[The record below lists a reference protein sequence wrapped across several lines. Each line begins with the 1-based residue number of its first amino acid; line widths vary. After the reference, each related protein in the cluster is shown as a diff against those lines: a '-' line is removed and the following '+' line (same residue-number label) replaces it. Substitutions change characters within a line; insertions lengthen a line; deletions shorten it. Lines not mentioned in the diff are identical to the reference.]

1 MKIIPYFLI
10 YSRIARLPIKGKV
23 LSKNTLLDRG
33 ITLIHKLLLFRES
46 VRIAIKRTQKK
57 MRQDYPMQQST
68 RFQVKDQILYD
79 NSLNYHIKL
88 EKKWVG
94 L

>member
-46 VRIAIKRTQKK
+46 VRIAIKRT
-57 MRQDYPMQQST
+57 
-68 RFQVKDQILYD
+68 
-79 NSLNYHIKL
+79 
-88 EKKWVG
+88 
-94 L
+94 